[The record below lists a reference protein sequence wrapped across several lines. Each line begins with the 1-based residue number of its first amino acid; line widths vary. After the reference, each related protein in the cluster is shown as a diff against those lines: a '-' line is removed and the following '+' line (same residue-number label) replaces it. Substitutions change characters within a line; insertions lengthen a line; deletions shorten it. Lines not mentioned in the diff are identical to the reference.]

1 MSTSN
6 VAVLAGESDKG
17 QLAAVAQ
24 ALAATIPAVS
34 TPKLNAAGKA
44 AKAAPKGDT
53 PVGAAKAKRAA
64 KAPSKAVKVNPENGI
79 EGKMPTPATVD
90 RAPRKAVVVPTD
102 KAAGAAKAE
111 AGQGQKATDA
121 PPASRTKKAAAKV
134 EAPTL
139 QAPGVYMDRSKHSKI
154 VVSVGRK
161 LVNYIA
167 MDSAGLELRKAS
179 IDKFAADNTL
189 AADYPVEKAAAQYL
203 ASTIMKTPQAESML
217 TELAGKAKGK
227 ALASGKVQPVM
238 SKHDDKEAAD
248 AMVPQKAKAK
258 EGAAKKAPTGRA
270 WEHAGKKLVLG
281 DKKPGDTIRAGTLR
295 LALMDAI
302 VACAKKGGVCD
313 TVLGMEVMAGKPKL
327 AKVDVEFA
335 VKNGF
340 VKFA

>member
-64 KAPSKAVKVNPENGI
+64 KAPSKP
-79 EGKMPTPATVD
+79 
-90 RAPRKAVVVPTD
+90 VVVEKVVG
-102 KAAGAAKAE
+102 KAATPE
-111 AGQGQKATDA
+111 QD
-121 PPASRTKKAAAKV
+121 AAAQEKLEGARKV
-134 EAPTL
+134 VRKVLRKVLKETAPTL

-179 IDKFAADNTL
+179 IDKFASDNTL

-248 AMVPQKAKAK
+248 AVVPQKAKAK
-258 EGAAKKAPTGRA
+258 EGAAKKATTARA
-270 WEHAGKKLVLG
+270 WEHTGKKLVLG

-340 VKFA
+340 AKFA